1 MVLGGDASAL
11 GDCARATLAREQAV
25 ARALDEVMDRT
36 LLLPCPGCCVTN
48 AKLIRPAVHSISSPS
63 MEKLILVAAHALALA
78 PTTAYAYLDPGTG
91 SFILQMLIAGL
102 LGAILYVRLA
112 WDRTR
117 QFFARL
123 FSRRPDQTD
132 ANGESSIHDKEN
144 VNEDTK

>member
-36 LLLPCPGCCVTN
+36 LRLWANRIGRYSCPAPGAVLQMPT
-48 AKLIRPAVHSISSPS
+48 RYSPAVHSISSPS

-123 FSRRPDQTD
+123 FSRRP
-132 ANGESSIHDKEN
+132 
-144 VNEDTK
+144 